1 MEFFAAF
8 SGNGRAKVSLV
19 PSLHSKEK
27 CKPAHWT
34 NIWGVGETVANLQVF
49 LWGLGLLLVLVN
61 LEGPKIQSMVM
72 DINIYEFLK
81 NVIDKRTLKKTHHFS
96 SLVQLK
102 TGQQSL
108 SERMF

>member
-1 MEFFAAF
+1 MAEQ
-8 SGNGRAKVSLV
+8 
-19 PSLHSKEK
+19 K
-27 CKPAHWT
+27 CPWYPRCTQRKSANQHIGPT
-34 NIWGVGETVANLQVF
+34 FWGVGETVANLQVF

-61 LEGPKIQSMVM
+61 LEGPKIQSTVM
-72 DINIYEFLK
+72 DINIYGLLK
-81 NVIDKRTLKKTHHFS
+81 NLIDKRTLKKTHHFS